1 MIKLHFGHFG
11 PSLRRGIIE
20 CAQADPRYS
29 NYSST
34 TMRLCGLRSFTSPFL
49 GIGPGAGLPTPTQA
63 PQAPQGW
70 VPPGAAGAGWPPPY
84 GGMVPQPPG
93 GWGHEGPMGLGGFKG
108 FGRGLQLLRETLT
121 LRLE

>member
-20 CAQADPRYS
+20 CAQADPRYL

-34 TMRLCGLRSFTSPFL
+34 TMRLCGLRSFTSPFF
-49 GIGPGAGLPTPTQA
+49 GIGPSAGLPTPTPTQGA
-63 PQAPQGW
+63 QGW

-84 GGMVPQPPG
+84 GGMVPQSPG

-108 FGRGLQLLRETLT
+108 FGRGL
-121 LRLE
+121 